1 MDFERVIKA
10 NESIGKPTIT
20 KKTVNRYLSG
30 LGAFCRWL
38 VVNDY
43 LTANPVEGLYL
54 RLEKKSKRRPF
65 TIPEMN
71 RLFAE
76 APLFNGCATSDR
88 IGDPG
93 TFRVRDHRFWLP
105 LVMLFSG
112 CRPAEI
118 AQLAVGDVRQEH
130 GIWIMHITDADD
142 EQSVKTTGSKRIVPV
157 HSELIRL
164 GFIAFCQRQAERG
177 LARIFPE
184 AERNSRGQLA
194 ATFSRDFTRTVLKGI
209 GLDKAGELS
218 LYSFRHGF
226 VDALRRAGYLDEQ
239 FGFLVGHAKA
249 STTGLYGVIPQGM
262 LQQRVEMIEKVA
274 YPGLDI
280 SHLYRS

>member
-1 MDFERVIKA
+1 
-10 NESIGKPTIT
+10 
-20 KKTVNRYLSG
+20 
-30 LGAFCRWL
+30 
-38 VVNDY
+38 
-43 LTANPVEGLYL
+43 
-54 RLEKKSKRRPF
+54 
-65 TIPEMN
+65 
-71 RLFAE
+71 
-76 APLFNGCATSDR
+76 
-88 IGDPG
+88 
-93 TFRVRDHRFWLP
+93 
-105 LVMLFSG
+105 
-112 CRPAEI
+112 
-118 AQLAVGDVRQEH
+118 
-130 GIWIMHITDADD
+130 MHITDADD